1 MMLFAAVAVE
11 VLFDFDSAR
20 IPEGTSDRLAEVV
33 KAADANPLSTVIVDG
48 NTDSV
53 GSTEYNVGLSLRRAS
68 SVKAQLVRLG
78 VESDRIIV
86 VGYGEDGL
94 RRSLASL
101 DRRVTVWTSENPL
114 YTIIDHALL
123 RATTL
128 IWDEPVSTAT
138 IEGPRATQTA
148 FR

>member
-1 MMLFAAVAVE
+1 MLIFAAVAVE
-11 VLFDFDSAR
+11 VLFGFDSAR
-20 IPEGTSDRLAEVV
+20 IPEGTSDQLVEVV

-48 NTDSV
+48 NADSV
-53 GSTEYNVGLSLRRAS
+53 GSSTYNVGLSLRRAS
-68 SVKAQLVRLG
+68 TVKAKLVRLG
-78 VESDRIIV
+78 VDSDRIII

-94 RRSLASL
+94 RRSLAAL

-114 YTIIDHALL
+114 YTIIDNALL
-123 RATTL
+123 RATAV